1 MIEVTIGYV
10 AGFIAAAVVVAQ
22 IWCPTIMALVIAGLL
37 RDTETVATW
46 NIASRVLQRT
56 WWPTILASDSVLTH
70 GARFKI
76 TLISWAVPSIAVL
89 IAITSIVTP
98 LGLYEQMDTLGT
110 RVGSFAYIKDL
121 SSFGSATSQRGVHD
135 FSRICSWVYVLA
147 PCPYSENRVM
157 VTSNG
162 TNITVELPYGYSS
175 RVSPIVREIFSSGTT
190 NLTTISNFFDIE
202 WRQLTTT
209 PMLHIDNGTE
219 VPVGLYRQLESHIM
233 DSTITVVEGLVVDGI
248 AGGVGFRNHTIPKNI
263 ERGAS
268 WSEDLLFIEPIASCV
283 NTNLTLDFEILLN
296 KSSISFSSI
305 TNLRLTDRGGFVDMN
320 KTYPSYDR
328 DNAQSNPDLRARA
341 YRAAWLNNAL
351 TMQYF
356 NVTTNNSRTTGQ
368 RAFSYLDSKL
378 GKEFVLEQNYDTDYR
393 ALGFSSNFGNYLDL
407 RDSYYKDK
415 GAKWLNPFN
424 VTSRDFGIVRL
435 LCSGA
440 GGADF
445 ANISNI
451 YVGCGMVRGV
461 PQRVDSGDGTIFD
474 NHSKWSSS
482 IHACAAALTAVVKTV
497 NFSFDGTRTD
507 GLDGLIIT
515 SITNK
520 SYDNPDEFPVWGM
533 EDSGLTLADI
543 SPVWGLLSPE
553 YALGP
558 NISTVKQ
565 PAFHLPG
572 YSLGSGLRLD
582 AVTGG
587 NLPGSNFP
595 LKAMNAL
602 FDSDSDEGVFSSSWP
617 FDLRGAANMPVF
629 KRWQALSNDS
639 ERIADIIKLV
649 WTDIAAS
656 AVVGTKGTLGPG
668 NIAAADK
675 AVTIFIK
682 PTGKRIKYRWVFGIP
697 AFVLL
702 LVMLVVTSAV
712 LLCTAVRASS
722 IAVLRRR
729 LQQLTVG
736 RILTTFLY
744 PEDSNLFMSSK
755 EWSHSNGHKA
765 VSLGTAPRKGSACE
779 TTLQSFRH
787 RPETPID
794 SVVVGLMGG
803 DGKPRN

>member
-1 MIEVTIGYV
+1 MIKVTIGYV
-10 AGFIAAAVVVAQ
+10 AGFIAAAVVV
-22 IWCPTIMALVIAGLL
+22 
-37 RDTETVATW
+37 
-46 NIASRVLQRT
+46 
-56 WWPTILASDSVLTH
+56 ASDSVLTH

-76 TLISWAVPSIAVL
+76 TLISWAVPSITVL
-89 IAITSIVTP
+89 IAITSIMTP
-98 LGLYEQMDTLGT
+98 LGLYEQVDTLGT
-110 RVGSFAYIKDL
+110 RVRSFAYVKDL

-135 FSRICSWVYVLA
+135 FSRICSWVYVPA

-175 RVSPIVREIFSSGTT
+175 RVSPIVRKIFSSGTT

-209 PMLHIDNGTE
+209 PMLHINNGTE

-233 DSTITVVEGLVVDGI
+233 DLNIRVVEGLVLDGI
-248 AGGVGFRNHTIPKNI
+248 TGGVGFRNHTIPKNI
-263 ERGAS
+263 KRGAS

-305 TNLRLTDRGGFVDMN
+305 TNLRLTDRSRFVDMN

-378 GKEFVLEQNYDTDYR
+378 GKEFVLKQNYNTDYR

-451 YVGCGMVRGV
+451 YIGC
-461 PQRVDSGDGTIFD
+461 I
-474 NHSKWSSS
+474 
-482 IHACAAALTAVVKTV
+482 
-497 NFSFDGTRTD
+497 
-507 GLDGLIIT
+507 
-515 SITNK
+515 
-520 SYDNPDEFPVWGM
+520 
-533 EDSGLTLADI
+533 
-543 SPVWGLLSPE
+543 
-553 YALGP
+553 
-558 NISTVKQ
+558 KQ

-572 YSLGSGLRLD
+572 SPLRSNLRQDNTTGL
-582 AVTGG
+582 
-587 NLPGSNFP
+587 NLPGSNVP
-595 LKAMNAL
+595 SNAIGLL
-602 FDSDSDEGVFSSSWP
+602 FENEGAFSSSWP

-639 ERIADIIKLV
+639 ERVADIIKLV
-649 WTDIAAS
+649 WTNITAS

-668 NIAAADK
+668 NNAAANK
-675 AVTIFIK
+675 TVTIFIK
-682 PTGKRIKYRWVFGIP
+682 PT
-697 AFVLL
+697 
-702 LVMLVVTSAV
+702 VVTAAM
-712 LLCTAVRASS
+712 LLYTALRVSS
-722 IAVLRRR
+722 IAVLRRC
-729 LQQLTVG
+729 LQQLTVR

-755 EWSHSNGHKA
+755 EWSHSNGHKTTGA
-765 VSLGTAPRKGSACE
+765 KAIGTNCDFLEFKDIPRALLPPRGDKTDTDNEMDTDEAIGILTAYAFIMQREVTDKFDIHPLCTGDKALWDLPSRTGESNNLLGKYSEAEQMHRQTLELKKKVLGPENPSTLTSMDSLAGVLRK
-779 TTLQSFRH
+779 Q
-787 RPETPID
+787 
-794 SVVVGLMGG
+794 
-803 DGKPRN
+803 GKYDEAE